1 MNSMRT
7 DGSIEPVKLILS
19 LKNDFE
25 LQADAYA
32 TQGEQY
38 PDQELSAKVLEL
50 KEFLAG
56 EMACSD
62 DVTKLA
68 LKKCKLDLNA
78 VMMML
83 LDPDSINDLEE
94 ELRQEQEHQ
103 SDLQLMTKNNQN
115 DEEEKEEFTI
125 VE

>member
-1 MNSMRT
+1 
-7 DGSIEPVKLILS
+7 
-19 LKNDFE
+19 
-25 LQADAYA
+25 
-32 TQGEQY
+32 
-38 PDQELSAKVLEL
+38 VLEL

-94 ELRQEQEHQ
+94 ELR
-103 SDLQLMTKNNQN
+103 
-115 DEEEKEEFTI
+115 
-125 VE
+125 